1 MDVHLISTHCT
12 KIWHTDSY
20 IITHLFEASW
30 IECTLWP
37 ITWKYSRFMKYPLSQ
52 LSTIHWISGLNP
64 SILKELSPNTIR
76 EGTSELRKRDERNSK
91 SSTNISHNLVIRI
104 ETYIVWLNSYSF
116 SDFGWWFW
124 TPWLSMM
131 RSMIQ
136 RMTVNL
142 YFYHKCVTSK
152 RQMKLNDGQS
162 RTTKYYPSGTHWLPI
177 LRWKCVII

>member
-1 MDVHLISTHCT
+1 MRS
-12 KIWHTDSY
+12 
-20 IITHLFEASW
+20 
-30 IECTLWP
+30 TLWP
-37 ITWKYSRFMKYPLSQ
+37 VPWRYSRFMKYPLSQ
-52 LSTIHWISGLNP
+52 LSP
-64 SILKELSPNTIR
+64 SIESMGWIHLERTISKYNSR
-76 EGTSELRKRDERNSK
+76 RMSELRKRDERNSK

-124 TPWLSMM
+124 TPWLSMI

-162 RTTKYYPSGTHWLPI
+162 RTTKYYPLVHTDYQFLDGNVLSYRLSTRI
-177 LRWKCVII
+177 LVRIEVLLFIYCSCRQNFVLYI

>member
-1 MDVHLISTHCT
+1 MKPHEKHFVTNHLEVF
-12 KIWHTDSY
+12 KIHEVS
-20 IITHLFEASW
+20 
-30 IECTLWP
+30 P
-37 ITWKYSRFMKYPLSQ
+37 ITIINHPLNQWVESFHLERTISKYNSR
-52 LSTIHWISGLNP
+52 
-64 SILKELSPNTIR
+64 R
-76 EGTSELRKRDERNSK
+76 TSEFRKRDERNSK

-116 SDFGWWFW
+116 GDFGWWFW